1 MHMQNKS
8 TFSACNEVHIFLLKR
23 YWFFFLFLRTRFAKI
38 LDISAQ
44 ASITKH
50 SSPPKSLPPAKTF
63 LAGRLR
69 VKFLHN
75 DEKWE

>member
-1 MHMQNKS
+1 MHMQNKK
-8 TFSACNEVHIFLLKR
+8 TFSACYEVHIFYLGVID
-23 YWFFFLFLRTRFAKI
+23 FFLSLRTRLAKI

-69 VKFLHN
+69 VRFRHN
-75 DEKWE
+75 DEK

>member
-1 MHMQNKS
+1 MHM
-8 TFSACNEVHIFLLKR
+8 HITYFYLSVID
-23 YWFFFLFLRTRFAKI
+23 FFFYLFLRTRLAKI

-63 LAGRLR
+63 FAGRLR
-69 VKFLHN
+69 VKFRHN
-75 DEKWE
+75 DEK

>member
-8 TFSACNEVHIFLLKR
+8 TFSACYEVHIFYLGVID
-23 YWFFFLFLRTRFAKI
+23 FFLSLRTRLAKI
-38 LDISAQ
+38 LDIPAQ

-69 VKFLHN
+69 VRFRHN
-75 DEKWE
+75 DEK